1 VWHVPHEAASALEE
15 FGSILRRYAGR
26 VDLVSPGDLDRVES
40 RHVVDSLKALS
51 AVEEAPAG
59 PAVDVGSGAG
69 LPGIP
74 LAIASGRTWRLL
86 EPRLRRAAFLEEVV
100 RELSLDCEVLRL
112 TAEQAARDPALAG
125 SHMVATARAV
135 AAPSSS
141 FELLLPLVAVG
152 GRALVWLGKSS
163 EFPPE
168 TQEVAPGV
176 AMMERERVKREKLEQ
191 DGDWE

>member
-1 VWHVPHEAASALEE
+1 VPHEAASALEE
-15 FGSILRRYAGR
+15 FASILRRYASR

-40 RHVVDSLKALS
+40 RHIADSLKALS
-51 AVEEAPAG
+51 AVKEAPAG

-112 TAEQAARDPALAG
+112 TAEQAARDPTLAG
-125 SHMVATARAV
+125 SHLVATARAV
-135 AAPSSS
+135 ADPLST
-141 FELLLPLVAVG
+141 FELLLPLVAAG
-152 GRALVWLGKSS
+152 GRALAWLGESS
-163 EFPPE
+163 EFPAE

-176 AMMERERVKREKLEQ
+176 AMMEREAVREKLE
-191 DGDWE
+191 

>member
-1 VWHVPHEAASALEE
+1 VWHVPHEAASALDE
-15 FGSILRRYAGR
+15 FASLLRRYAGR
-26 VDLVSPGDLDRVES
+26 LDLVSPRDLDRLES
-40 RHVVDSLKALS
+40 RHFADSLKALV

-74 LAIASGRTWRLL
+74 LAIVSGRAWRLL
-86 EPRLRRAAFLEEVV
+86 EPRRRRAAFLEEVV
-100 RELSLDCEVLRL
+100 RELLLDCEVLRL

-125 SHMVATARAV
+125 SHLVATARAV
-135 AAPSSS
+135 ADPPSS
-141 FELLLPLVAVG
+141 FELLLPLVAAG

-163 EFPPE
+163 EIPQE

-176 AMMERERVKREKLEQ
+176 AMMEREGLKREKLE
-191 DGDWE
+191 